1 VVHQQLAA
9 ETYSTE
15 KIVSFV
21 SFLHVF
27 CFCFGLRLHIS
38 HHVYY
43 SQVVSAAK
51 QISLIFTPHNLQ
63 SILLMSNNLLAG
75 KKGIIF
81 GALDEKSIAWKTA
94 LACHA
99 QGAQIVLTNA
109 PVALRMGEIN
119 KLAEAVQAPVI
130 GADVTNMDDLKKLFE
145 EAQKHFGGGVDFILH
160 SIGMSLN
167 VRKGKH
173 YTEMNYEWNQKT
185 LDISAM
191 SLHRVLRTAWE
202 MDALNEWGSV
212 VALTYIAAQRVFP
225 DYNEMADAKALLE
238 SVARS
243 FGYQYG
249 IRKKVRV
256 NTISQSPTRTT
267 AGSGVKGFD
276 AFIDYAEK
284 MSPLG
289 NASAE
294 ACADYCVSLF
304 SDLGRF
310 VTMQNLFHDGGFS
323 FTGVSEAVINSIM
336 PPTE

>member
-1 VVHQQLAA
+1 
-9 ETYSTE
+9 
-15 KIVSFV
+15 
-21 SFLHVF
+21 
-27 CFCFGLRLHIS
+27 
-38 HHVYY
+38 
-43 SQVVSAAK
+43 
-51 QISLIFTPHNLQ
+51 
-63 SILLMSNNLLAG
+63 MSNNLLQG

-94 LACHA
+94 LKCHEA
-99 QGAQIVLTNA
+99 GAQLVLSNA

-119 KLAEAVQAPVI
+119 KLAEAVNAPVI
-130 GADVTNMDDLKKLFE
+130 GADVTNMDDLKNLMEKSME
-145 EAQKHFGGGVDFILH
+145 HFGGKIDFILH

-167 VRKGKH
+167 VRKGKS
-173 YTEMNYEWNQKT
+173 YTEINYEWNTKT

-191 SLHRVLRTAWE
+191 SLHRVLRTAWDL
-202 MDALNEWGSV
+202 DALNEWGSV

-238 SVARS
+238 SVTRS
-243 FGYQYG
+243 FGYNYG
-249 IRKKVRV
+249 VRKKVRV

-276 AFIDYAEK
+276 GFISFAEK

-294 ACADYCVSLF
+294 DCANYTVTLF
-304 SDLGRF
+304 SDLTRM

-323 FTGVSEAVINSIM
+323 FTGVTKEVIEQM
-336 PPTE
+336 EK